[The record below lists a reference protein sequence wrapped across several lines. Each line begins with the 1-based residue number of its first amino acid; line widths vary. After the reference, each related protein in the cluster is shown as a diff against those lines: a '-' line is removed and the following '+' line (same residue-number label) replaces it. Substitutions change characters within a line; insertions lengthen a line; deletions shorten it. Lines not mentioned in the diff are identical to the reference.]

1 MEPAEGNPTAAMRA
15 IFATFG
21 KENLFEG
28 LIGGLLI
35 A

>member
-1 MEPAEGNPTAAMRA
+1 MEPAERNPIAAMRA